1 MYADA
6 LLGSVRLA
14 FLALE
19 PMEKASGS
27 VSDERKAK
35 SLRARWISKPTAKKD
50 GESGEGLFIERGTV
64 VTMNVALARG
74 KNAPLSVC
82 RYRVLGVYTKY
93 YNKWLLTVK
102 KQAWSKGMDE
112 KESKKFRIV
121 ARMLEA
127 ESLLQANEDV
137 DLGGLSNYKDST
149 IVRLEGGNEI
159 LNVLGTI
166 QIGGV

>member
-1 MYADA
+1 
-6 LLGSVRLA
+6 
-14 FLALE
+14 
-19 PMEKASGS
+19 MEKASGS

-35 SLRARWISKPTAKKD
+35 SLRARWISKPAAKKD

-64 VTMNVALARG
+64 VTMNVALVRG
-74 KNAPLSVC
+74 KNAPLSLC

-159 LNVLGTI
+159 LNVLATI